1 VTAGV
6 PPEATILQEGQM
18 TVATAKLDT
27 SHASFREAGYW
38 LDKTVDQLLAEA
50 AARSPDKIAIVADR
64 ANRERAPRLTYRE
77 LENLADRAA
86 SSLLRLGIERGD
98 IVTVQLPNWW
108 EFVVIAFAC
117 SRIGAVMNPVMPILR
132 ERELTYILN
141 FCQAKV
147 FIVPKIYRGFDYAA
161 MAQGMRADL
170 PHLKQVIVV
179 DGEGETSFERMLLSS
194 EPDKL
199 PPGLRPDDMAVLMF
213 TSGTTGEPKGVM
225 HTSNSLIACCK
236 ALSERFGLD
245 SSDVLLVASPV
256 GHMTGYAAIVLLSV
270 YLGGTMILQDIWEAK
285 RGVSLMAREGV
296 TYTAASTPFLSDI
309 CDVVKAGAPHPKNL
323 RSFLCGGA
331 PIPSVLIER
340 AADELG
346 LKVCSLWG
354 MTEVL
359 SGTLTEPA
367 RAAEKSAS
375 TDGRSLEGMEVR
387 IVDTE
392 GRPVPAGQSGRLL
405 VRGAQMFKGYYKRPE
420 LPTFDSDGWFD
431 SGDLAYMD
439 NDGYIRISG
448 RVKDI
453 LIRGGENV
461 PVAEIENL
469 LYKHPAVVAVAV
481 VGFPD
486 ARLGERGCAFI
497 VPRSGSTIDL
507 AAVRTYLSDA
517 KMAKQFWPERV
528 EIVDELPRTAS
539 GKIQKFK
546 LREIAAVFANAK

>member
-1 VTAGV
+1 
-6 PPEATILQEGQM
+6 
-18 TVATAKLDT
+18 
-27 SHASFREAGYW
+27 
-38 LDKTVDQLLAEA
+38 
-50 AARSPDKIAIVADR
+50 
-64 ANRERAPRLTYRE
+64 
-77 LENLADRAA
+77 
-86 SSLLRLGIERGD
+86 
-98 IVTVQLPNWW
+98 
-108 EFVVIAFAC
+108 
-117 SRIGAVMNPVMPILR
+117 
-132 ERELTYILN
+132 
-141 FCQAKV
+141 
-147 FIVPKIYRGFDYAA
+147 
-161 MAQGMRADL
+161 
-170 PHLKQVIVV
+170 
-179 DGEGETSFERMLLSS
+179 
-194 EPDKL
+194 
-199 PPGLRPDDMAVLMF
+199 
-213 TSGTTGEPKGVM
+213 
-225 HTSNSLIACCK
+225 
-236 ALSERFGLD
+236 
-245 SSDVLLVASPV
+245 
-256 GHMTGYAAIVLLSV
+256 
-270 YLGGTMILQDIWEAK
+270 MILQDIWEAK
-285 RGVSLMAREGV
+285 RGVGLMARESV

-309 CDVVKAGAPHPKNL
+309 CDAVKAGAPHPKSL

-340 AADELG
+340 AANELG

-367 RAAEKSAS
+367 RAAEKSAA

-392 GRPVPAGQSGRLL
+392 GRPAPAGQSGRLL

-420 LPTFDSDGWFD
+420 LPTFDGDGWFD

-546 LREIAAVFANAK
+546 LREIAISFAETK

>member
-340 AADELG
+340 AANELG

-469 LYKHPAVVAVAV
+469 LYKHPAVAAVAV

-497 VPRSGSTIDL
+497 VPRGGSTIDL

-528 EIVDELPRTAS
+528 EVVAELPRTAS

-546 LREIAAVFANAK
+546 LREIATSFAETK

>member
-1 VTAGV
+1 
-6 PPEATILQEGQM
+6 M
-18 TVATAKLDT
+18 SVATAGR
-27 SHASFREAGYW
+27 ASFREAGYW
-38 LDKTVDQLLAEA
+38 LDKTVDQLLTEA
-50 AARSPDKIAIVADR
+50 AAKTPEKVAIVADR
-64 ANRERAPRLTYRE
+64 ADREQAPRFTYRQ
-77 LENLADRAA
+77 LQDLADRAA
-86 SSLLRLGIERGD
+86 SSLLRLGVGCGD
-98 IVTVQLPNWW
+98 VVTVQLPNWW
-108 EFVVIAFAC
+108 EFVVTAFAC
-117 SRIGAVMNPVMPILR
+117 SKIGAVMNPVMPILR
-132 ERELTYILN
+132 ERELLYILN
-141 FCQAKV
+141 FCEAKV
-147 FIVPKIYRGFDYAA
+147 FIVPKGYRGFDYAA
-161 MAQGMRADL
+161 MAGGMRAEL
-170 PHLKQVIVV
+170 PHLKHVIVV
-179 DGEGETSFERMLLSS
+179 DGEGDASFDRMLLSS
-194 EPDKL
+194 PPGEL
-199 PPGLRPDDMAVLMF
+199 PPGPHPDDMSVLMF

-236 ALSERFGLD
+236 ALSGRFGLD

-285 RGVSLMAREGV
+285 RGVGLMAREGV

-309 CDVVKAGAPHPKNL
+309 CDAVKAGAPQPSSL

-340 AADELG
+340 AANELA
-346 LKVCSLWG
+346 LNVCSLWG

-367 RAAEKSAS
+367 RAGEKSAS

-387 IVDTE
+387 IVDDE
-392 GRPVPAGQSGRLL
+392 GRPAPVGQSGRLL

-420 LPTFDSDGWFD
+420 LQTFDGEGWFD

-439 NDGYIRISG
+439 ADGYIRISG

-461 PVAEIENL
+461 PVVEIENL
-469 LYKHPAVVAVAV
+469 LYKHPAVAAVAI

-497 VPRSGSTIDL
+497 VPRGGSTIDL
-507 AAVRTYLSDA
+507 AAVQAYLSDA
-517 KMAKQFWPERV
+517 KMAKQFWPEHV
-528 EIVDELPRTAS
+528 EIVAELPRTAS

-546 LREIAAVFANAK
+546 LREAAAAFANKA

>member
-1 VTAGV
+1 
-6 PPEATILQEGQM
+6 M
-18 TVATAKLDT
+18 TVAAAARDA

-38 LDKTVDQLLAEA
+38 LDKTIDRLLTEA
-50 AARSPDKIAIVADR
+50 AAKTPDKVAIVADR
-64 ANRERAPRLTYRE
+64 AGREEAPRFTYGE
-77 LENLADRAA
+77 LERLADRAA
-86 SSLLRLGIERGD
+86 SSLLRLGVGRGD
-98 IVTVQLPNWW
+98 VVTVQLPNWW
-108 EFVVIAFAC
+108 EFVVTAFAC
-117 SRIGAVMNPVMPILR
+117 SKIGAVMNPVMPILR
-132 ERELTYILN
+132 ERELLYILN

-147 FIVPKIYRGFDYAA
+147 FIVPKSYRGFDYAA
-161 MAQGMRADL
+161 MAQGMRSDL
-170 PHLKQVIVV
+170 PHLKHVIVA
-179 DGEGETSFERMLLSS
+179 DGEGETGFERMLLSS
-194 EPDKL
+194 EAGKVPA
-199 PPGLRPDDMAVLMF
+199 GLRPDDMAVLMF

-236 ALSERFGLD
+236 ALSGRFGLD

-270 YLGGTMILQDIWEAK
+270 YLGGTMILQDVWEAK
-285 RGVSLMAREGV
+285 RGVGLMAREGV
-296 TYTAASTPFLSDI
+296 TYTAASTPFLGDI
-309 CDVVKAGAPHPKNL
+309 CEAVKAGAPQPKSL

-340 AADELG
+340 AAGELG

-375 TDGRSLEGMEVR
+375 TDGRSLEGMEIR
-387 IVDTE
+387 IADSE
-392 GRPVPAGQSGRLL
+392 GRPAKTGESGRLL

-439 NDGYIRISG
+439 KDGYIRISG
-448 RVKDI
+448 RLKDI

-461 PVAEIENL
+461 PVVEIENL
-469 LYKHPAVVAVAV
+469 LYKHPAVSAVAV

-497 VPRSGSTIDL
+497 VPRAGSTIDL
-507 AAVRTYLSDA
+507 AAVQAYLRDA
-517 KMAKQFWPERV
+517 RMAKQFWPERV
-528 EIVDELPRTAS
+528 EVVAELPRTPS

-546 LREIAAVFANAK
+546 LREIAAAFADAT